1 VLRAGLGDGLVAD
14 PAVLQRLLDRPGL
27 RGVGRESGMPS
38 SRGSPGCWRRVPAM
52 LVAVRRA
59 LPLWLVLVAAYAVVL
74 VVPGGRAMSAPEAQR
89 LLVADSLVHDGDVD
103 LRNQYAAHVWRRW
116 DGAPR
121 VLRPA
126 AAPTGGRLVEPV
138 GLGFAL
144 VIAPAYRLAGPDG
157 VRVWLL
163 LIAAAGFG
171 LAAALGRALVPEP
184 WATRSA
190 LVVGLSPPAVGAATA
205 VAPALV
211 GATALAGAALLALR
225 VREEPRRSWAFW
237 GAALIGAL
245 PWIATELV
253 APAAVVAVA
262 LTRWL
267 RRRQRGLAGFI
278 ALEVVL
284 TSAVV
289 YITVSDRL
297 FGGLTPHD
305 VARGGATG
313 VSGPADHLARAPRLA
328 TALAGDE
335 GLLVWSPFLLLSL
348 LALWRLWR
356 SHRERLAVALP
367 GQGDVEDT
375 AAFLALIALAVLL
388 TAAFAAPSLSGD
400 HPWLHAR
407 HLLPALAP
415 LAALSAWGWR
425 FAPRTGTV
433 LAVLTVAA
441 NAILLL

>member
-1 VLRAGLGDGLVAD
+1 M
-14 PAVLQRLLDRPGL
+14 
-27 RGVGRESGMPS
+27 S
-38 SRGSPGCWRRVPAM
+38 
-52 LVAVRRA
+52 AVRRA

-74 VVPGGRAMSAPEAQR
+74 VVPGGRALSGAEATR
-89 LLVADSLVHDGDVD
+89 LLVADSVVHDGDFDVRD
-103 LRNQYAAHVWRRW
+103 EYARGAWRRW
-116 DGAPR
+116 DGAPAL
-121 VLRPA
+121 VRPA
-126 AAPTGGRLVEPV
+126 PPVDGRDIRPV
-138 GLGFAL
+138 GLGFAAL
-144 VIAPAYRLAGPDG
+144 IAPGYWVAGPDG
-157 VRVWLL
+157 VRVVLMM
-163 LIAAAGFG
+163 IAALGFC

-184 WATRSA
+184 WATRA
-190 LVVGLSPPAVGAATA
+190 ACVAGLSPPAVAGATA
-205 VAPALV
+205 VSPALC

-237 GAALIGAL
+237 GAALVGAL

-262 LTRWL
+262 LARWL
-267 RRRQRGLAGFI
+267 RSRQRGLAGFI
-278 ALEVVL
+278 AVEVAL

-313 VSGPADHLARAPRLA
+313 ATGIADHLGRAPRLA
-328 TALAGDE
+328 TALGGPE
-335 GLLVWSPFLLLSL
+335 GLLSWSPFLLLSL

-356 SHRERLAVALP
+356 SHRERLRDALP
-367 GQGDVEDT
+367 GQSDVEAA

-388 TAAFAAPSLSGD
+388 TAVFAAPGLGGGGRS
-400 HPWLHAR
+400 WAHAR
-407 HLLPALAP
+407 HLLPALPP

-425 FAPRTGTV
+425 FAPRVGWA

>member
-1 VLRAGLGDGLVAD
+1 M
-14 PAVLQRLLDRPGL
+14 
-27 RGVGRESGMPS
+27 S
-38 SRGSPGCWRRVPAM
+38 
-52 LVAVRRA
+52 AVRRA

-74 VVPGGRAMSAPEAQR
+74 VVPGGRDVRGPEAQR
-89 LLVADSLVHDGDVD
+89 LLVAAAIVEDGSVD
-103 LRNQYAAHVWRRW
+103 TRHRYEARTWRAW
-116 DGAPR
+116 PGAPR
-121 VLRPA
+121 SLPRP
-126 AAPTGGRLVEPV
+126 PLDGRDMRPV
-138 GLGFAL
+138 GLGFAAL
-144 VIAPAYRLAGPDG
+144 VAPAYWVAGPDG
-157 VRVWLL
+157 VRVLL
-163 LIAAAGFG
+163 MMIAALGFC

-184 WATRSA
+184 WATRAA
-190 LVVGLSPPAVGAATA
+190 LVVGLSPPAVAGATT

-225 VREEPRRSWAFW
+225 VREQPRRSWAFW
-237 GAALIGAL
+237 GAALVGAL

-262 LTRWL
+262 LARWL

-284 TSAVV
+284 TSGVV
-289 YITVSDRL
+289 YITISDRL

-313 VSGPADHLARAPRLA
+313 AAGVVDHLARAPRLA
-328 TALAGDE
+328 TALGGPE

-356 SHRERLAVALP
+356 SHREGLRVALP
-367 GQGDVEDT
+367 GQSDVEVA

-388 TAAFAAPSLSGD
+388 TAAFAAPGQGGD
-400 HPWLHAR
+400 RPWSHAR
-407 HLLPALAP
+407 HLLPALPP

-425 FAPRTGTV
+425 VAPRTGWA
-433 LAVLTVAA
+433 LAALTVAA
-441 NAILLL
+441 NAALLL